1 MNKTAN
7 IGVWILRFALPLLV
21 IFGAVEL
28 YQYMLATAPEQQRK
42 SPEERKVFVNAL
54 TMNRQNKVVHVRAT
68 GTVVPV
74 ERVELKARVSGE
86 VLKLHPDFEP
96 GEIIKKGEVIVMI
109 DQADYLLAEK
119 LAESQLIQAE
129 YEYKLEMG
137 YQEVARH
144 EWEMIDNKGSAS
156 ELEKELTLRKPHLKK
171 VEAGVAAAKTNL
183 EQARLNLERTSVTL
197 PFDALVLVRDI
208 SVGSQVTTQSQ
219 LGVFVDADH
228 FRVEVTVPFD
238 QLDWITLPA
247 NGKRGAAVQIYP
259 VGGSD
264 GKALWQGTVT
274 GLVPEIESQGR
285 MAQLLVE
292 VENPLKSEVPLLLNS
307 FVSVAIASREL
318 KDVFVI
324 PSQAVHN
331 GEFVYVMNAASR
343 VVFKKIVAI
352 WRDKEWVVAESG
364 LDNGDNLIISDVP
377 SAVPNMR
384 VEQIEE
390 SVDRSLKTE

>member
-21 IFGAVEL
+21 IFGAVKL

>member
-183 EQARLNLERTSVTL
+183 EQARLNLERTSVPL